1 MQGSSMSHKAFTAF
15 LLVALFST
23 PALTQARPQS
33 CSLRGV
39 AGSYGYTTN
48 GTIPTLGGVAAV
60 GRISLEE
67 DGNMTGTQTS
77 SFNGA
82 IVQETLSGTY
92 TVNAHCTGTAT
103 VNVYHSGVLA
113 RTTSLDV
120 VWDNHQREL
129 RAIFLTAGTVL
140 TINGRKI
147 FNEEDD

>member
-1 MQGSSMSHKAFTAF
+1 MQRSTLCKFFKASVLTMLIGSPAFAHGR
-15 LLVALFST
+15 S
-23 PALTQARPQS
+23 QS

-39 AGSYGYTTN
+39 AGSYGYTTS

-60 GRISLEE
+60 GRISLDD
-67 DGNMTGTQTS
+67 DGNLSGAQTT

-92 TVNAHCTGTAT
+92 SVNADCTGTAT

-113 RTTSLDV
+113 RTTNLEV
-120 VWDNHQREL
+120 VWDNSQREL

-147 FNEEDD
+147 FREEDD